1 MIDIDHFK
9 KINDGFSHMI
19 GDQVLREIG
28 ALILSAVRG
37 EDLAVRFGGE
47 EFSLLLKGAS
57 PVLGHDVCN
66 RLREAIAGWTW
77 DGIAPGLSVTASIG
91 LAASSEAAD
100 PSQVLQRADHRL
112 YAAKT
117 GGRNKVVSTGAEER
131 GSGR

>member
-1 MIDIDHFK
+1 
-9 KINDGFSHMI
+9 
-19 GDQVLREIG
+19 
-28 ALILSAVRG
+28 
-37 EDLAVRFGGE
+37 
-47 EFSLLLKGAS
+47 
-57 PVLGHDVCN
+57 VLGHDVCN
-66 RLREAIAGWTW
+66 RLREAIAGWSW

-100 PSQVLQRADHRL
+100 PGQVLQRADHRL